1 MATFALWRLIIQ
13 LHNTMKLFM
22 FRTASPRRFVYK
34 PRYYN
39 PEKEA
44 IEKRKAELG
53 LDAKLSEEEKLR
65 LRMSSRWR
73 RNDQTSGLPA
83 MRYTFIIYA
92 IVILG
97 GVYVIFFT
105 DLIDNLIRAFGV
117 GK

>member
-1 MATFALWRLIIQ
+1 
-13 LHNTMKLFM
+13 M
-22 FRTASPRRFVYK
+22 FRTSSPRRFVYK

-73 RNDQTSGLPA
+73 RSEQTSGLPA

-97 GVYVIFFT
+97 GVYVVFFT

>member
-1 MATFALWRLIIQ
+1 
-13 LHNTMKLFM
+13 MKLFM

-39 PEKEA
+39 PDKDA
-44 IEKRKAELG
+44 LEKRKAELG
-53 LDAKLSEEEKLR
+53 LDANLSDEEKLR

-73 RNDQTSGLPA
+73 KNEPAMGLPA

-92 IVILG
+92 IFILG